1 MMRIRRQDHPR
12 GGRRLVTEM
21 IADSG
26 SGGSGPSAQAQSV
39 AGHRNTTRY
48 KRAGENKEKKK
59 KEKERKRQPQK
70 KLCVPF
76 KFNSEFRRARGFESS
91 IPARSLLL
99 LSASRMLLHINDSKR
114 RERGVG
120 LRDGVAVDELTFLS
134 VR

>member
-59 KEKERKRQPQK
+59 ERKRK
-70 KLCVPF
+70 KETTAEETVCPVQVQF
-76 KFNSEFRRARGFESS
+76 
-91 IPARSLLL
+91 
-99 LSASRMLLHINDSKR
+99 
-114 RERGVG
+114 
-120 LRDGVAVDELTFLS
+120 
-134 VR
+134 

>member
-48 KRAGENKEKKK
+48 KRAGDVKKRKKKEKKK
-59 KEKERKRQPQK
+59 ERKTTAEETVCPVQVQ
-70 KLCVPF
+70 F
-76 KFNSEFRRARGFESS
+76 
-91 IPARSLLL
+91 
-99 LSASRMLLHINDSKR
+99 
-114 RERGVG
+114 
-120 LRDGVAVDELTFLS
+120 
-134 VR
+134 

>member
-1 MMRIRRQDHPR
+1 MRIRRQDHPR

-59 KEKERKRQPQK
+59 KERKRQPQK